1 MGRPERLTPERQER
15 FLKAIR
21 TGAFPEVA
29 AAYAGFS
36 SATFYR
42 YMSGASRQHAA
53 FRRAV
58 LRAQSELELELV
70 GRISLEAGSS
80 ARWAFALLE
89 RRFPKRWGPG
99 ANPEPDLAEAVELG
113 QRPDERVV
121 SLDPEQIA
129 QLLRSLEAVRLEAAK
144 GQGEVDIDRFEERQP
159 RSRHAVE
166 S

>member
-1 MGRPERLTPERQER
+1 MGRPERLTPERQAR

-21 TGAFPEVA
+21 AGAFPEVA

-36 SATFYR
+36 SASYYK
-42 YMSGASRQHAA
+42 YMHGVSPQHAT
-53 FRRAV
+53 FRREV
-58 LRAQSELELELV
+58 VRAQSELELDLV
-70 GRISLEAGSS
+70 GTITREAGSNP
-80 ARWAFALLE
+80 RWAFALLE

-99 ANPEPDLAEAVELG
+99 ANPEPDLAEAVDPE
-113 QRPDERVV
+113 QRSDERVI
-121 SLDPEQIA
+121 SLNPDQIA
-129 QLLRSLEAVRLEAAK
+129 QLLRSIEAVRLEAAK